1 MLSRLLLPLFWLTLV
16 AVYALAILPVADVP
30 RLANDKVEHMM
41 AFFTLAVLASLALP
55 RIPVVRIAVGLV
67 AFGGL
72 IELSQMMPA
81 IHRDGSVFDWLAD
94 GAAIAGGLIMTYRI
108 RRPAEDAR

>member
-1 MLSRLLLPLFWLTLV
+1 MSRLLSSLFWLTLV
-16 AVYALAILPVADVP
+16 AVYALAIMPVADVP

-41 AFFTLAVLASLALP
+41 AFFTLAVLAALALP
-55 RIPVVRIAVGLV
+55 RIPVLLIAAGLV

-72 IELSQMMPA
+72 IELSQMLPA
-81 IHRDGSVFDWLAD
+81 IHRDGSIYDWLAD
-94 GAAIAGGLIMTYRI
+94 GAAIAAGLIVTYRF